1 VQILEY
7 PHPSLF
13 TVCQEVAVFDS
24 KLKDLLDEMWTTM
37 IKANGLGLAANQV
50 NYLINAFVMNGQNG
64 ERYNII
70 NPKLVRRSIAYADTK
85 EGCLS
90 APGEFVVVRDRSL
103 WALVTYQDEN
113 GHPRGQVFHD
123 IYAVV
128 IQHEMDHLM
137 GKSHLQSLSIPKKHR
152 QALARKWKLP

>member
-1 VQILEY
+1 M
-7 PHPSLF
+7 
-13 TVCQEVAVFDS
+13 CQEIAIFDS
-24 KLKDLLDEMWTTM
+24 KLRNLLDEMWNTM
-37 IKANGLGLAANQV
+37 IEANGLGLAANQCG
-50 NYLINAFVMNGQNG
+50 YPISAFVMNGQNG

-90 APGEFVVVRDRSL
+90 APGEFVVVRDRSQ
-103 WALVTYQDEN
+103 WAFVNYQDEF
-113 GHPRGQVFHD
+113 GKARGQVFHD

-128 IQHEMDHLM
+128 VQHEMDHLL
-137 GKSHLQSLSIPKKHR
+137 GKSHLQSMSIPKKHR